1 MTRLGSA
8 FGDPLALRTKTF
20 SLAGQT
26 FKVRVPLTKEVEAA
40 ENRIKDIDPIEA
52 EKRYEKLVSGFDKT
66 VQTEKLVF
74 TEDDVIFDGR
84 STRDLVRSNLEF
96 EGRVVEYFKFLIP
109 IEGTLDDLT
118 YEEIDAEWPLQVQLD
133 LLAKIAEVISPSY
146 KDERKN

>member
-96 EGRVVEYFKFLIP
+96 EGRIVEYFKFLIP